1 MDMDDK
7 KVFTEQKDLTLS
19 QLREM
24 CADGDIVPNPDYQ
37 RDYVYNN
44 KLASKLIESVLIG
57 IPIPT
62 IYLCQ
67 ENDETFSVI
76 DGQQRITSFVR
87 YLNNEYSLVGLMELV
102 DLNGFLYKDLDK
114 SIQKKL
120 KSSALHC
127 ICIQKESQN
136 LKYEIFARLNQGAV
150 SLKPQELRNCI
161 YRGNFNN
168 MLEEVAKNK
177 YLPDLFRD
185 ENKRKSYQERI
196 LRFYALSEYTQ
207 YNSSIMKTMNSYM
220 AKHQND
226 DETQINLL
234 KNKFTSTI
242 DIIKQVVGNDA
253 FMAFDRD
260 NGKVIEKFSGSV
272 YDSIVIPFSFFSS
285 HDLMAYADQIRNA
298 INDLK
303 KNDEKYREDTYAA
316 TGSKKRVIGRIMAV
330 YNLIAKITGSY
341 GNDDKNRTFSDSVK
355 KELFHAGYICNY
367 CGNEILNI
375 DDAEVDHIV
384 PFVQGGKTE
393 INNAQLLHRHCNRE
407 KSAKLNINDENFEDE
422 NSD

>member
-1 MDMDDK
+1 MDMNDK

-19 QLREM
+19 QLKEM
-24 CADGDIVPNPDYQ
+24 CADGDIVTNPDYQ

-44 KLASKLIESVLIG
+44 RLASKLIESILIG

-67 ENDETFSVI
+67 EDDETFSVI

-87 YLNNEYSLVGLMELV
+87 YLNNDYQLVGLMELV
-102 DLNGFLYKDLDK
+102 DLNGLLYKDLDK

-161 YRGNFNN
+161 YRGSFNN
-168 MLEEVAKNK
+168 MLETIAKNK

-226 DETQINLL
+226 DENQINLL

-242 DIIKQVVGNDA
+242 DIIKQVLGNDA

-260 NGKVIEKFSGSV
+260 NGKVVEKFSGSV
-272 YDSIVIPFSFFSS
+272 YDSIIIPFSFFSS
-285 HDLMAYADQIRNA
+285 HDLMAHADQIRIA

-303 KNDEKYREDTYAA
+303 KNNDRYREDTYAA

-330 YNLIAKITGSY
+330 YNLIAKITSSY
-341 GNDDKNRTFSDSVK
+341 GNDDKNRTFSDSIK
-355 KELFHAGYICNY
+355 KELFYDGYICSY

-375 DDAEVDHIV
+375 EDAEVDHII
-384 PFVQGGKTE
+384 PFAQGGKTE
-393 INNAQLLHRHCNRE
+393 IENAQLLHRHCNRE
-407 KSAKLNINDENFEDE
+407 KSDKLDINDNDFEDE